1 LRLSTGKRWTGC
13 LRNTGVRSGV
23 PALGEPLRSRDYGET
38 LSLLSCKPAANR
50 RYYAAMT
57 KRSGKDRYEARSG
70 PSDAPK
76 RPRKSLSEKADRS
89 ADAFRKRRD
98 RSSEHFTPSG
108 RTRDLPEKA
117 DRSRG
122 DSRGHREERSFPP
135 FDRPKRE
142 FGFAS
147 HDKRP
152 LPQEQQRTVSAAA
165 LKRGFE
171 RARDEIAGM
180 CDEISALMVGRYT
193 IGKVELTVSFN
204 AAGEFIGFGAGGAA
218 SITITIIP
226 SK

>member
-1 LRLSTGKRWTGC
+1 MS
-13 LRNTGVRSGV
+13 
-23 PALGEPLRSRDYGET
+23 
-38 LSLLSCKPAANR
+38 
-50 RYYAAMT
+50 
-57 KRSGKDRYEARSG
+57 KRSGKDRHEAKSG
-70 PSDAPK
+70 PLSPPK
-76 RPRKSLSEKADRS
+76 RPRRGPPDKADRS
-89 ADAFRKRRD
+89 ADASRGRKD
-98 RSSEHFTPSG
+98 RSSEYFAPSG

-122 DSRGHREERSFPP
+122 DLRGHREGKSFPS

-147 HDKRP
+147 NDKRP
-152 LPQEQQRTVSAAA
+152 LPQEQQKTVSSAA

-171 RARDEIAGM
+171 RAKDEIAGV
-180 CDEISALMVGRYT
+180 CDEISALMTSRYN

-218 SITITIIP
+218 SIKITIIP

>member
-1 LRLSTGKRWTGC
+1 MS
-13 LRNTGVRSGV
+13 
-23 PALGEPLRSRDYGET
+23 
-38 LSLLSCKPAANR
+38 
-50 RYYAAMT
+50 
-57 KRSGKDRYEARSG
+57 KRSGKDRYEAKSG
-70 PSDAPK
+70 PLDPPK
-76 RPRKSLSEKADRS
+76 RPRKNLPEKEGRS
-89 ADAFRKRRD
+89 ADAFRGRRD

-122 DSRGHREERSFPP
+122 DLRGHREGKSFPP

-147 HDKRP
+147 DDKRP
-152 LPQEQQRTVSAAA
+152 FSQEQQKTVSAAA

-171 RARDEIAGM
+171 RAKGEIVDM
-180 CDEISALMVGRYT
+180 CDEISALMTSRYN

-218 SITITIIP
+218 SIKITVIP

>member
-1 LRLSTGKRWTGC
+1 M
-13 LRNTGVRSGV
+13 
-23 PALGEPLRSRDYGET
+23 A
-38 LSLLSCKPAANR
+38 
-50 RYYAAMT
+50 
-57 KRSGKDRYEARSG
+57 KRSGKDRYEAKSG
-70 PSDAPK
+70 PLDPSK

-89 ADAFRKRRD
+89 ADAPRGRKD

-108 RTRDLPEKA
+108 RTRDLPAKA

-122 DSRGHREERSFPP
+122 DLRGHREGKSFSS

-147 HDKRP
+147 NDKRP
-152 LPQEQQRTVSAAA
+152 LPQEQQKTVSATA

-171 RARDEIAGM
+171 RAKDEITGM
-180 CDEISALMVGRYT
+180 CDEISALMTSRYN

>member
-1 LRLSTGKRWTGC
+1 MS
-13 LRNTGVRSGV
+13 
-23 PALGEPLRSRDYGET
+23 
-38 LSLLSCKPAANR
+38 
-50 RYYAAMT
+50 
-57 KRSGKDRYEARSG
+57 KRSGKDRYEAKSG
-70 PSDAPK
+70 PLDPSK
-76 RPRKSLSEKADRS
+76 RPRKSLPERADRS
-89 ADAFRKRRD
+89 ADTSRGRKD

-122 DSRGHREERSFPP
+122 DLRGHREGRSFSS

-142 FGFAS
+142 FGS
-147 HDKRP
+147 GSNDKRP
-152 LPQEQQRTVSAAA
+152 LPQEQQKTVSAAA

-171 RARDEIAGM
+171 RAKDEIAGM
-180 CDEISALMVGRYT
+180 CDEISALMSDRYN

-218 SITITIIP
+218 SIKITIIP